1 MKQIPKE
8 ETEQKTLVQWLRIKK
23 IIHIAPMNENLQ
35 SSTNKLMAIRI
46 EAKAKAMGKSA
57 GVPDLFIP
65 IANKYYHGL
74 FIELKRRAKILKSG
88 KKSVS
93 HTKVSLN
100 QEKWLER
107 LRENSYEAKVC
118 YGAEEA
124 IEVIKDY
131 MENIK

>member
-1 MKQIPKE
+1 LIPKE

-35 SSTNKLMAIRI
+35 SSTNKLMAVRI
-46 EAKAKAMGKSA
+46 EAKAKSMGKSA

-65 IANKYYHGL
+65 VANKYYHGL

-93 HTKVSLN
+93 HTKVSDAQN
-100 QEKWLER
+100 EWIQS
-107 LRENSYEAKVC
+107 LRHQNYEAVVC
-118 YGAEEA
+118 YGWEEA
-124 IEVIKDY
+124 KEIIEEY
-131 MENIK
+131 MLQVH